1 MNSIRHTTLKRFFS
15 IKTKNSVHPYS
26 VVAES
31 ERATERAI
39 VAEDQL
45 AILQAKMR
53 EMEKKNVAQEDDDD
67 EDGDEGEDEDGL
79 G

>member
-1 MNSIRHTTLKRFFS
+1 M
-15 IKTKNSVHPYS
+15 
-26 VVAES
+26 VAES

-67 EDGDEGEDEDGL
+67 DENGDEGGDDDGL
-79 G
+79 GGLY

>member
-1 MNSIRHTTLKRFFS
+1 M
-15 IKTKNSVHPYS
+15 
-26 VVAES
+26 
-31 ERATERAI
+31 
-39 VAEDQL
+39 AEDQL

-53 EMEKKNVAQEDDDD
+53 EMEKKNVAQEDDED